1 MKSVDVII
9 PAFNEEECVEELTRR
24 LGLLFDAEK
33 KYKWR
38 AIIVENGSKD
48 RTWPLLQEITE
59 ADPRI
64 TVVRLSRNFG
74 MDGGLT
80 AGLAFAVADA
90 VVFMTADL
98 QDPPEAISLFLRE
111 WEKGADNVYGLV
123 TERQGTSLMRRLN
136 SRAFYAVANS
146 LTKGRLTKNASD
158 FRLMDR
164 RLYEALRELSERNRF
179 MRGLVAWAGFESVA
193 VPVPRPPRFGGK
205 SKAYSWTV
213 IDLAMRAIFAHSY
226 VPIRAISIL
235 GFLAAVGAVVAFIV
249 MAIFWLTLGVPFPG
263 FGTIVSLVLL
273 VFGSLTLILGVIAEY
288 IALIYEEVKGRPNFI
303 VWDTIGVVPPK
314 YSR

>member
-1 MKSVDVII
+1 MKSIDVII
-9 PAFNEEECVEELTRR
+9 PAYNEEDCIEELGRR
-24 LGLLFDAEK
+24 LVLLFDTESE
-33 KYKWR
+33 YTWR

-48 RTWPLLQEITE
+48 QTWPLLQKVTA

-64 TVVRLSRNFG
+64 SVVRLSRNFG

-80 AGLAFAVADA
+80 AGLAFATGDA

-164 RLYEALRELSERNRF
+164 RLYEALRELNERNRF
-179 MRGLVAWAGFESVA
+179 MRGLVAWAGFQSVA

-235 GFLAAVGAVVAFIV
+235 GFLAAVGAIIAFVV
-249 MAIFWLTLGVPFPG
+249 MAIIWLTTGVPFPG

-273 VFGSLTLILGVIAEY
+273 VFGCLTLILGVIAEY

-303 VWDTIGVVPPK
+303 VWDTIGIVPP
-314 YSR
+314 RDGR

>member
-1 MKSVDVII
+1 MKTIDVII
-9 PAFNEEECVEELTRR
+9 PAYNEEDCIEELGRR
-24 LGLLFDAEK
+24 LGLLFDTEK

-38 AIIVENGSKD
+38 AIVVENGSKD
-48 RTWPLLQEITE
+48 QTWPLLQKINE

-80 AGLAFAVADA
+80 AGLAFATGDA

-235 GFLAAVGAVVAFIV
+235 GFIAALGAVIAFIV
-249 MAIFWLTLGVPFPG
+249 MAILWLTTGVPFPG
-263 FGTIVSLVLL
+263 FGTIVSLMLL

-303 VWDTIGVVPPK
+303 VWDTIGVIPPK
-314 YSR
+314 SS